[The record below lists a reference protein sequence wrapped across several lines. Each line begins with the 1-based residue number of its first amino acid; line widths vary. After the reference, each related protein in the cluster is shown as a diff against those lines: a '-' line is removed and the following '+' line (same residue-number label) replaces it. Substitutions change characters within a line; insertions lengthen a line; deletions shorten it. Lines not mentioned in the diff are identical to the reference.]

1 MIEIYLDNKRVY
13 YDGKDIKMTKENPYF
28 TESGSYS
35 LEVSLP
41 MNITENLKVIGEV
54 RRMNVK
60 KRQKRFD
67 ARILHNNK
75 EIFNGKAL
83 LVEANPDTVKIQ
95 LLGGNSEIANTLS
108 DDTAYIDGLDYENI
122 DLQALAIEN
131 GSDFGLWNLTK
142 EERVERFGGFG
153 LPFYFQYVPFSE
165 ANSNTEYNGYKDWE
179 EPGNPNNH
187 NMIDDYGPTA
197 PLPSFLFILR
207 LVIKKLGFT
216 VKRCDYDNT
225 PIKYVYI
232 VPQRSGAGPWGIN
245 AAIPHWTVK
254 EFLKEVE
261 NWLNCS
267 ICFDETEKTASI
279 VSNSIKHEHITK
291 LEATDDF
298 KVEFD
303 DDNRGSAISTA
314 DICYAN
320 IDSKISEV
328 FEKYD
333 HKSFDS
339 AEELLTYANS
349 LPEYDRQ
356 RCIFHLN
363 TQNFYWSQNG
373 NTFIELT
380 NVRYRGNYNK
390 IELKIVPSHY
400 KTIFDLSEPGR
411 DQKYFTLMTYL
422 EIESPDIEESDS
434 SIYEYIN
441 EDGQKEEYGHEKA
454 DRMEVAFVYRPNK
467 TPYGPMPV
475 GTIESLEPTSN
486 EYECYPTGI
495 PNHNQANTWSFDLCE
510 SLRPDKQFKIGDLHA
525 EKLKVMDD
533 VIYRISFISNE
544 VPDISD
550 VFLIRNKHYLCKK
563 IEYNIKE
570 DGISQLMTGEFYEI
584 ES

>member
-54 RRMNVK
+54 RRMDVK

-83 LVEANPDTVKIQ
+83 LVETNPDAVKVQ

-108 DDTAYIDGLDYENI
+108 DDKLYIDGPDYTNE
-122 DLQALAIEN
+122 LEAVAIEN
-131 GSDFGLWNLTK
+131 GADFSLWDLPK

-153 LPFYFQYVPFSE
+153 LPFYYQYVPFSE
-165 ANSNTEYNGYKDWE
+165 ANSNTEYNGYKNFENGSMVDDNG
-179 EPGNPNNH
+179 PMNGLPN
-187 NMIDDYGPTA
+187 
-197 PLPSFLFILR
+197 FLFVLR

-232 VPQRSGAGPWGIN
+232 VPQRSGLIEAT
-245 AAIPHWTVK
+245 IPHWTFK
-254 EFLKEVE
+254 EFFKEVE

-267 ICFDETEKTASI
+267 IYFDETEKTASI

-333 HKSFDS
+333 HKSFNS

-349 LPEYDRQ
+349 LSEYDRQ
-356 RCIFHLN
+356 RCVFHLG
-363 TQNFYWSQNG
+363 TINFFWSKNE
-373 NTFIELT
+373 NKFVELK
-380 NVRYRGNYNK
+380 NIRYRGNYNK

-400 KTIFDLSEPGR
+400 KTIFDWSEPGR
-411 DQKYFTLMTYL
+411 DQKYNTLMTYL
-422 EIESPDIEESDS
+422 EIESPEIEESDS
-434 SIYEYIN
+434 SIYDYLN

-475 GTIESLEPTSN
+475 GTIESLEPASD
-486 EYECYPTGI
+486 EYEYYPTGI
-495 PNHNQANTWSFDLCE
+495 PNNNQANTWSFDLCE

-525 EKLKVMDD
+525 EKLKVRDD
-533 VIYRISFISNE
+533 VIYRIPFISNE